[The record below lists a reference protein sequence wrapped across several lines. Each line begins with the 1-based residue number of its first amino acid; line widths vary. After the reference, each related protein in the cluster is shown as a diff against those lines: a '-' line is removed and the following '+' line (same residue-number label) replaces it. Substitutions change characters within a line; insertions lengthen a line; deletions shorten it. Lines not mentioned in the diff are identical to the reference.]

1 MDETGTVTAELH
13 SLAEATASAE
23 EPGRPRLRVL
33 VAEDNPIFL
42 TMLGNIL
49 GKWGYEAVTA
59 RDGEEAWKILQSE
72 DSPRLAILDW
82 MMPGL
87 DGVEVCRRVRG
98 SGREPYVYI
107 VLLTA
112 RTDSQDLVEGMDAG
126 ADDYLTKPFR
136 NHELRVRLRAGR
148 RILDLQEAL
157 LEAREALRVQ
167 ATHDAL
173 TGLHNRASILEI
185 LHNELARGSREGQPL
200 AVLLADLDRFKQI
213 NDTSG
218 HLAGDA
224 ALRETAQRM
233 TSAVRRYDA
242 VGRYGGE
249 EFLIVLPGCQAVTA
263 CGQAERIRAAVESAE
278 VEYGSQRLHVSC
290 SIGVACREKPTP
302 ADADGLIREA
312 DVALYVAKNL
322 GRNQVTAFSAQPV

>member
-1 MDETGTVTAELH
+1 
-13 SLAEATASAE
+13 
-23 EPGRPRLRVL
+23 
-33 VAEDNPIFL
+33 
-42 TMLGNIL
+42 MLSRIL
-49 GKWGYEAVTA
+49 DRWGYQAVTA
-59 RDGEEAWKILQSE
+59 RDGVEAWKILQSD

-87 DGVEVCRRVRG
+87 DGVEICRRVRAA
-98 SGREPYVYI
+98 GREPYVYI

-112 RTDSQDLVEGMDAG
+112 RTESRDLVEGMDAG

-148 RILDLQEAL
+148 RILDLQEEL
-157 LEAREALRVQ
+157 LRAREALREQ

-173 TGLHNRASILEI
+173 TGLNNRGSILEI
-185 LHNELARGSREGQPL
+185 LRNELARSSREGQPL

-213 NDTSG
+213 NDNSG

-224 ALRETAQRM
+224 VLRESAQRM
-233 TSAVRRYDA
+233 KSAVRSYDA

-249 EFLIVLPGCQAVTA
+249 EFLVVLPGCRGTA
-263 CGQAERIRAAVESAE
+263 ACSQAERIREAVASAS
-278 VEYGSQRLHVSC
+278 VEYGGRLLPISC
-290 SIGVACREKPTP
+290 SVGVAYRDKPTP
-302 ADADGLIREA
+302 ADSEGLIHEA

-322 GRNQVTAFSAQPV
+322 GRNQVAAFAAQLV